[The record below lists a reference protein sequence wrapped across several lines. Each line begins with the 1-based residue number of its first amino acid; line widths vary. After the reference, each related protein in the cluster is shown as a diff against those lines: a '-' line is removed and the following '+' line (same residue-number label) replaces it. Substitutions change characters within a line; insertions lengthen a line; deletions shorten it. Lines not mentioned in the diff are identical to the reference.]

1 MDRRDLRGLPVSRT
15 VIDADGNT
23 RSFEEYT
30 YDSDIVTVDSLMFNE
45 VASFYL
51 GSYSVV
57 GAYPGETERTNII
70 YNENGSEVGRLTR
83 TERIVY
89 NAFGQKTHEQVI
101 SATDTLET
109 RYRYIQ
115 EAGASS
121 PSGFTRLLCDAARL
135 RYVGGRPYLVDA
147 AHYDYGVAD
156 NPHPTRITR
165 YDVGD
170 GIDVTGL
177 GNDAM
182 FTSAQSN
189 TAVQYDFQYDSKF
202 HLTRAS
208 FPGGAWIS
216 YTWDG
221 NNISSKTINGTANT
235 MLFDWQD
242 MVGLTGITSSSGL
255 SESYEYDSHN
265 RPWKVIDTDG
275 NTVSVTH
282 YHLQNDL

>member
-1 MDRRDLRGLPVSRT
+1 M
-15 VIDADGNT
+15 
-23 RSFEEYT
+23 
-30 YDSDIVTVDSLMFNE
+30 
-45 VASFYL
+45 
-51 GSYSVV
+51 
-57 GAYPGETERTNII
+57 
-70 YNENGSEVGRLTR
+70 
-83 TERIVY
+83 Y

-189 TAVQYDFQYDSKF
+189 TAVQYDFQYDDKF
-202 HLTRAS
+202 CLTKAS

-221 NNISSKTINGTANT
+221 NHIVSKAENGASNQTLYT
-235 MLFDWQD
+235 WRDLI
-242 MVGLTGITSSSGL
+242 GLTGIAAPSGHT
-255 SESYEYDSHN
+255 ETYEYDPHN
-265 RPWKVIDTDG
+265 RPWKVLDTDE
-275 NTVSVTH
+275 NTVSVMH